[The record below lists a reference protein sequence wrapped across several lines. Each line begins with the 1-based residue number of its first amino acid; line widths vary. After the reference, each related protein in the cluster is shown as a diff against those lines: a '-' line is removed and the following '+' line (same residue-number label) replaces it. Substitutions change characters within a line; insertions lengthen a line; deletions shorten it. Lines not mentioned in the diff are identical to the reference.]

1 MTVLCQWCGTANP
14 DDREACV
21 RCNLRLIVVSGG
33 GADNDADA
41 LLTGQRP
48 EEGEPLTLDEHLLE
62 RLSAAEEA
70 IKRVSS
76 ALLRHEERLAELER
90 SLSLLD
96 AGMQALIELLDRR
109 KVVREGELLAAWERA
124 ATSEMTRRELLDL
137 LRKRR
142 EALATRLRA
151 SGRTL
156 APDLDR
162 ALQAAELNLL
172 AGQPERAAEVVA
184 AAYARHPRTAELPEL
199 LGELA
204 VERGDHAAA
213 VTYFQEVLRLNP
225 DNLNVLI
232 HLGTLLTDAGRLA
245 DARRHLERALALAPD
260 SFLTHFS
267 LGAHFASTG
276 DVGRARYHLRQ
287 AADRDE
293 MPQVLVLLGM
303 VELDASRPQAAIEA
317 FERAVEIGG
326 DMEEA
331 IFYLGL
337 AYLERR
343 WHRKALECF
352 RRVLDMDPQR
362 LQYQEAV
369 RLLEGGRDA
378 LPPMPAHLLRLV
390 RDLSGEVEAG
400 RVERAM
406 QHLRKAAGD
415 DEHPTL
421 LASQALLAA
430 ATGRHRQALAAAHR
444 LLRQERHGAPLLA
457 AWTALLETLRAAR
470 RWAVLRRCGERLL
483 REGPESAERGI
494 AAYELALAE
503 LESGG
508 DTRRALELAHTSL
521 QLIPRELRQ
530 YPLSAL
536 GRIHLARKE
545 HSDAVDFLEQA
556 AALQASPAILTQLG
570 LALLELGDGDR
581 ARELLQRA
589 RSGAARDL
597 KTDVLSHLARVG
609 WLAGHG
615 RRRG

>member
-1 MTVLCQWCGTANP
+1 MTVLCQWCGAANP
-14 DDREACV
+14 DDREACT
-21 RCNLRLIVVSGG
+21 RCNLRLIVVSGTSVS
-33 GADNDADA
+33 ADSDA

-48 EEGEPLTLDEHLLE
+48 EDGEPVTLDEHLLE
-62 RLSAAEEA
+62 RLSGVEDAA
-70 IKRVSS
+70 KRLS
-76 ALLRHEERLAELER
+76 AALVRQEERLSELER
-90 SLSLLD
+90 GVALLD
-96 AGMQALIELLDRR
+96 AGMQALVELLDRR

-124 ATSEMTRRELLDL
+124 ATSEMTRKELLDL
-137 LRKRR
+137 LRNRR
-142 EALATRLRA
+142 EALVIRLRA
-151 SGRTL
+151 AGRTL
-156 APDLDR
+156 APDLGR
-162 ALQAAELNLL
+162 ALQAAELSLL
-172 AGQPERAAEVVA
+172 AGQPERAAEVLA
-184 AAYARHPRTAELPEL
+184 AAHKRHPRTAELSEL

-204 VERGDHAAA
+204 VERGDNGVA
-213 VTYFQEVLRLNP
+213 VFFLLEALHLNP
-225 DNLNVLI
+225 DNVNVLI
-232 HLGTLLTDAGRLA
+232 HLGTLLTDAGRLG
-245 DARRHLERALALAPD
+245 DARRFLERALALAPD
-260 SFLTHFS
+260 SFLPHFS

-276 DVGRARYHLRQ
+276 DLERARHHLRK
-287 AADRDE
+287 ATERDE
-293 MPQVLVLLGM
+293 LPQVLVLLGM
-303 VELDASRPQAAIEA
+303 VELDARRPQAAIDA
-317 FERAVEIGG
+317 LERALEIGG

-369 RLLEGGRDA
+369 RLLEGGRNTP
-378 LPPMPAHLLRLV
+378 PPMPSHLQALV

-400 RVERAM
+400 RLERAM
-406 QHLRKAAGD
+406 QQLRKAVSD
-415 DEHPTL
+415 VEHPTL
-421 LASQALLAA
+421 LASLALLAA
-430 ATGRHRQALAAAHR
+430 ATGRRRQALAAAHR
-444 LLRQERHGAPLLA
+444 LLRQERRGAPLLA

-470 RWAVLRRCGERLL
+470 RFTVLQRCGERLL
-483 REGPESAERGI
+483 RDSREDSERGI
-494 AAYELALAE
+494 AAYELALGV

-508 DTRRALELAHTSL
+508 DTSRALELAHTSL
-521 QLIPRELRQ
+521 SLIPRELQQ

-570 LALLELGDGDR
+570 LALLELGEGDR

>member
-1 MTVLCQWCGTANP
+1 MLCQWCGAANP
-14 DDREACV
+14 DDREACA

-33 GADNDADA
+33 GDDTESDA
-41 LLTGQRP
+41 LLTGTRQ
-48 EEGEPLTLDEHLLE
+48 EDGEPLTLDEHLLE
-62 RLSAAEEA
+62 RLSGVEDAVKRLSAALV
-70 IKRVSS
+70 RQ
-76 ALLRHEERLAELER
+76 EERLAELER
-90 SLSLLD
+90 SASLLD
-96 AGMQALIELLDRR
+96 AGMQALVELLDRR

-124 ATSEMTRRELLDL
+124 ATSEMTRKELLDL

-142 EALATRLRA
+142 EVMAVRLRA
-151 SGRTL
+151 AGRTV

-162 ALQAAELNLL
+162 ALQAAELALL
-172 AGQPERAAEVVA
+172 TGQPQRATEVLVA
-184 AAYARHPRTAELPEL
+184 AHTRHPRTAELSEL

-204 VERGDHAAA
+204 VERGDHPTA
-213 VTYFQEVLRLNP
+213 VAFLQEAIRLNP

-260 SFLTHFS
+260 SFLPHFS

-276 DVGRARYHLRQ
+276 DVERARHHLRQ
-287 AADRDE
+287 AAERDE

-303 VELDASRPQAAIEA
+303 VELDARRPQAAIDA
-317 FERAVEIGG
+317 LERAVEIGG

-369 RLLEGGRDA
+369 RLLEGGRNA
-378 LPPMPAHLLRLV
+378 PPPMPSHLQALV

-406 QHLRKAAGD
+406 QHLRKAVGD
-415 DEHPTL
+415 VEHPTL
-421 LASQALLAA
+421 LASLALLAA

-444 LLRQERHGAPLLA
+444 LLRQERRGAPLLA
-457 AWTALLETLRAAR
+457 AWTALFETLRAAR
-470 RWAVLRRCGERLL
+470 RFTMLQRCGERLL
-483 REGPESAERGI
+483 RDSREDSERGI
-494 AAYELALAE
+494 AAYEMALAV

-508 DTRRALELAHTSL
+508 DTSRALELAHTSL
-521 QLIPRELRQ
+521 SLIPRELQQ

-545 HSDAVDFLEQA
+545 HSDAVDFFEQA
-556 AALQASPAILTQLG
+556 AALQASPANLTQLG
-570 LALLELGDGDR
+570 LALLELGEGDR